1 MFLFIIVYIHNMFV
15 RREWHLAFDK
25 QLLLTHNYYNMIIS
39 SITSKHSYFIF
50 TVGIAVSR
58 AMHALYR

>member
-1 MFLFIIVYIHNMFV
+1 MFV

-39 SITSKHSYFIF
+39 SITSKRNYFIF